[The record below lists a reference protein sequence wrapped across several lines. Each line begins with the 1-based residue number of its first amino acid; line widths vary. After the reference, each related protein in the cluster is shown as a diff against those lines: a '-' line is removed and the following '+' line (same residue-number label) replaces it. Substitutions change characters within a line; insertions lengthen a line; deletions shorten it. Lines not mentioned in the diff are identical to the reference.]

1 MASGAIVVGNPK
13 AASRT
18 LTVAREVMRRSAAAS
33 GPSRTAAGAPAGRGT
48 ARSGPGRARGLGVR
62 LGDPALQALTAQV
75 AQCHLLVA
83 ASPTYKATYTGL
95 LKSFFD
101 RYGNDGLRGVVAV
114 PVMVGAAP
122 VHTLAPE
129 VYLRPLLVELGAT
142 VPSRAL
148 YVMEQDI
155 ARLDEVVAKWAATAR
170 PLVSAAAAGSARL
183 PQPGRGDVEGDAG
196 GQRLYLDELA
206 VLPLGDVV
214 RA

>member
-18 LTVAREVMRRSAAAS
+18 LTVAREVMRQLGGCLGPDPG
-33 GPSRTAAGAPAGRGT
+33 GPSAPLEVDLAGHAG
-48 ARSGPGRARGLGVR
+48 SVFDW
-62 LGDPALQALTAQV
+62 GDPALQALTAQV

-155 ARLDEVVAKWAATAR
+155 ARLDEVVATWAATAR
-170 PLVSAAAAGSARL
+170 PLVSAALACGKPLLAAG
-183 PQPGRGDVEGDAG
+183 EW
-196 GQRLYLDELA
+196 
-206 VLPLGDVV
+206 
-214 RA
+214 

>member
-13 AASRT
+13 PASRT
-18 LTVAREVMRRSAAAS
+18 LTVAREVMRQLGGCLGAEP
-33 GPSRTAAGAPAGRGT
+33 GGTAAPSPEVDLLEVDLAEHAG
-48 ARSGPGRARGLGVR
+48 SVFDW
-62 LGDPALQALTAQV
+62 GDPALQALTARV

-95 LKSFFD
+95 LKAFFD

-155 ARLDEVVAKWAATAR
+155 SRLDEVVAKWAATAR
-170 PLVSAAAAGSARL
+170 PLVSAALADGKPLLAAGERYG
-183 PQPGRGDVEGDAG
+183 PQ
-196 GQRLYLDELA
+196 
-206 VLPLGDVV
+206 
-214 RA
+214 